1 MLGTAWPTVSSPQS
15 KRGAFIGR
23 PSSIYLPSGQV
34 TGNLHLTSLFLGGS
48 LAVRLI
54 GTRELVAFL
63 QCGGVFL
70 IVGIASLVGLPT
82 CIGGAFLLLIIARV
96 GRAFLSL
103 ARGSIGAGIGSAFL
117 GLALRGVVPGVGS
130 VFLHLALRGV
140 ITGVGSVFLGL
151 ALRGVGACVGGI
163 FLRLALRVVVACLGS
178 IFLRLAWRGVVLRIL
193 VLLCLL
199 DARLLA
205 RCVGNLV
212 TLLERRV
219 CILAF
224 FLAFRRFRLVGLVGS
239 LAGGFVGRSGLL
251 IRLRGRILRALRL
264 VLVICGP
271 RNPVHCYRHCTGGKY
286 SEKPV
291 HVISWQ
297 VVIDK

>member
-178 IFLRLAWRGVVLRIL
+178 IFLRLALRGVGACVGGIFLRLALRGVGACLGGIFLRLAWRGVVLRIL

-212 TLLERRV
+212 TLLQRRV

-239 LAGGFVGRSGLL
+239 LAGGFV
-251 IRLRGRILRALRL
+251 
-264 VLVICGP
+264 V
-271 RNPVHCYRHCTGGKY
+271 
-286 SEKPV
+286 
-291 HVISWQ
+291 
-297 VVIDK
+297 

>member
-96 GRAFLSL
+96 GRAFL
-103 ARGSIGAGIGSAFL
+103 

-163 FLRLALRVVVACLGS
+163 FLRLALRGVVACVGG